1 MFYLCYKNYYGLAV
15 TPITFLPYSAPH
27 FNRKIEVFNHSAN
40 EIHLSN
46 SNELL
51 VEINNDNTSIKIYR

>member
-1 MFYLCYKNYYGLAV
+1 M
-15 TPITFLPYSAPH
+15 PITFLSEGASRPVIEKNEA
-27 FNRKIEVFNHSAN
+27 FNPSTN

-51 VEINNDNTSIKIYR
+51 VEINNGNNNIKIYR